1 MRNQLQHFIVRWFT
15 NSVGMYFAITWFAA
29 NDPEVTLSLVILAGL
44 VFSLVNSIVK
54 PFVKLLSL
62 PFILLTMGL
71 FVLVVNGLMVG
82 LTFYLIPSLEIG
94 FWGSIF
100 AGLFMSFVNYLAN
113 MLIMPYNRPHG
124 HR

>member
-1 MRNQLQHFIVRWFT
+1 
-15 NSVGMYFAITWFAA
+15 MYFAITWFAT

-44 VFSLVNSIVK
+44 IFSLVNSIVK